1 MRELRPLFSRIY
13 EADPGRAQYRNQLN
27 NWCSRVK
34 IRNIAFETMP
44 TKYFTEDGK
53 RLYRAIPICE
63 RTVSLP
69 NRVNAHRRHQVP
81 RLDQGPQSLGRMYV
95 GHGRSMLDA
104 QRVSLRI
111 LERARLNI
119 DMTLVRWHF
128 SMDNE
133 YHIATPYLYAGPAL
147 LWDASIIGWGT
158 TKREAKEL
166 SARALLQSRRY
177 CVTW

>member
-53 RLYRAIPICE
+53 RLYRAIPIF
-63 RTVSLP
+63 
-69 NRVNAHRRHQVP
+69 P